1 MIPEIGIQLTKG
13 CIDWLSS
20 AVFVCLLT
28 QSRLAR
34 VAKLVD
40 AVDSKSTGGNTVP
53 VRVRPRVPI
62 EHLKYFQA
70 SEVTHPLLNLKAA
83 LWEMVEAL
91 QTNQANTIS
100 NF

>member
-1 MIPEIGIQLTKG
+1 MIPETRIQLASA
-13 CIDWLSS
+13 CIDCLGS
-20 AVFVCLLT
+20 AVFVCLLI
-28 QSRLAR
+28 RYPRAR

-62 EHLKYFQA
+62 EHLRYVQP
-70 SEVTHPLLNLKAA
+70 SEVTHPPLNPKSA
-83 LWEMVEAL
+83 LCQMLENPL
-91 QTNQANTIS
+91 THLANTIS

>member
-1 MIPEIGIQLTKG
+1 MIPETRIQLAG
-13 CIDWLSS
+13 ACIDCLGS
-20 AVFVCLLT
+20 AVFVCLLIG
-28 QSRLAR
+28 RPRAR

-83 LWEMVEAL
+83 LWDW
-91 QTNQANTIS
+91 
-100 NF
+100 

>member
-1 MIPEIGIQLTKG
+1 MIPEIGTQLTRG
-13 CIDWLSS
+13 CIDWRSS

-83 LWEMVEAL
+83 LWDMVEAL
-91 QTNQANTIS
+91 HTNQANTIS